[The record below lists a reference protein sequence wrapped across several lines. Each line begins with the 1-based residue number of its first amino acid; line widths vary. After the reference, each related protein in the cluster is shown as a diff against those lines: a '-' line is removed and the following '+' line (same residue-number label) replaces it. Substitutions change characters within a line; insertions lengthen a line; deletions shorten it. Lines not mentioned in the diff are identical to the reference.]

1 MVCQYL
7 WLFTGQK
14 QKFLREIES
23 NKYAGDQRKIRE
35 IFMYQLYR
43 LFRPLDC
50 QNFPMK
56 KYQE

>member
-1 MVCQYL
+1 MVCQNL

-35 IFMYQLYR
+35 
-43 LFRPLDC
+43 
-50 QNFPMK
+50 NFYVPMISSVPST
-56 KYQE
+56 